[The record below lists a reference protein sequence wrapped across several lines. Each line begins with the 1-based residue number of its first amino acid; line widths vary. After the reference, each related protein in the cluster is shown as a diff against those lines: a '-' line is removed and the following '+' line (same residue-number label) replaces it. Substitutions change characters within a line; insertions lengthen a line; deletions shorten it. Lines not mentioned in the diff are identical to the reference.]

1 VVTVVWLS
9 ARSEAEAAFADAVLD
24 SDAGVVELLL
34 VVVVV
39 VVTAGL
45 PDIQAASTN
54 VPCQFR
60 IWTGTGVVVPLVCV
74 VVVVVVVLVV

>member
-1 VVTVVWLS
+1 M
-9 ARSEAEAAFADAVLD
+9 AGFGFADAVLD
-24 SDAGVVELLL
+24 SEAGVAELLL

-39 VVTAGL
+39 VVTVGL
-45 PDIQAASTN
+45 PAIQAASTS

-60 IWTGTGVVVPLVCV
+60 IWPGTGAVVPLVCV